1 MSLYECGERHAWLCL
16 NERYVAKER
25 GDDGRVVADG
35 KVALGADGKPGS
47 GVYSIGG
54 DGESA
59 PEKVV
64 EVLKKYRAE
73 GAVEKVWG
81 HLESEFKRITGTVS
95 V

>member
-25 GDDGRVVADG
+25 EDDTRAVTGN
-35 KVALGADGKPGS
+35 KIALGADGKRGS
-47 GVYSIGG
+47 GVYSIGA

-59 PEKVV
+59 PERVV
-64 EVLKKYRAE
+64 ELLKKHRAE

-81 HLESEFKRITGTVS
+81 HLESEFKRITGTVCI
-95 V
+95 